1 MPKKSSSS
9 SESQASRLLKAA
21 RAARNSPGKAP
32 FAQAMGKNTMAK
44 QARKATRV
52 G

>member
-1 MPKKSSSS
+1 MPKKSSNKSQT
-9 SESQASRLLKAA
+9 QASRLLQAA
-21 RAARNSPGKAP
+21 RAARNDGSKAP